1 MSALQ
6 DGGKAL
12 HRAAMAAKLFVPKEH
27 APGETRVAATPET
40 VKRLIKSGFEIA
52 VEAGAGE
59 SSNIADKTYADAGAS
74 IATDV
79 KGAWS
84 SADVVIKVGP
94 PLQNARLGA
103 HEASLL
109 KQGAI
114 LVCHVWAHKNPPVV
128 KTLRDRNVSCLA
140 LELLPRISRAQSMDT
155 LSSQA
160 NIAGYKAV
168 VLAAARLGKY
178 FPLLMTA
185 AGTIQ
190 PAKVVIMGAGVA
202 GLQAIATA
210 RRLGAVVEVSDIR
223 PEVKEQVASLGA
235 RFIDLPIAESGSG
248 EGGYA
253 KEVSQEFLQKQQSV
267 LAAKLAAADVVITTA
282 QVPGRPAPRLVTAEM
297 VKGMHP
303 GSVIVDLAADSG
315 GNCEL
320 TENGKEVVKHGVLVV
335 GYSDL
340 PSTMPGDASNLFAR
354 NVLALLALVMTK
366 DGLKLDLTDEIISGT
381 LLTHEG
387 KITHAKTAEAIAKS

>member
-1 MSALQ
+1 
-6 DGGKAL
+6 
-12 HRAAMAAKLFVPKEH
+12 MASKLFVPKEH

-40 VKRLIKSGFEIA
+40 VKRLIKSGFEVT
-52 VEAGAGE
+52 VEAGAGAAAH
-59 SSNIADKTYADAGAS
+59 IADKAFTDAGAT
-74 IATDV
+74 IATDA
-79 KGAWS
+79 KAAWAG
-84 SADVVIKVGP
+84 ADVVIKIGP
-94 PLQNARLGA
+94 PLQNPKLGA
-103 HEASLL
+103 DEATLL
-109 KQGAI
+109 KEGAI
-114 LVCHVWAHKNPPVV
+114 LVCHVWANKHVPVV
-128 KTLRDRNVSCLA
+128 KTLRDRKVSCLA

-168 VLAAARLGKY
+168 VLGAARLGKY

-210 RRLGAVVEVSDIR
+210 RRLGALVEVSDIR
-223 PEVKEQVASLGA
+223 PEVKEQVESLGG
-235 RFIDLPIAESGSG
+235 RFIELPMQESGSG

-253 KEVSQEFLQKQQSV
+253 KEVSAEFLQKQQAV
-267 LAAKLAAADVVITTA
+267 LAAKIAAADVVVTTA
-282 QVPGRPAPRLVTAEM
+282 QVPGRPAPRLITADM
-297 VKGMHP
+297 VKGMRE

-320 TENGKEVVKHGVLVV
+320 TENGKEVVKHGVLIL

-340 PSTMPGDASNLFAR
+340 PSSLPEDASNLFAR
-354 NVLALLALVMTK
+354 NVAALLALVQGK
-366 DGLKLDLTDEIISGT
+366 EGLKLDLEDEIIAGT
-381 LLTHEG
+381 LLTHAGEVR
-387 KITHAKTAEAIAKS
+387 HAKTAELLKSQ

>member
-1 MSALQ
+1 
-6 DGGKAL
+6 
-12 HRAAMAAKLFVPKEH
+12 MASKLFVPKEH
-27 APGETRVAATPET
+27 VAGETRVAATPDSI
-40 VKRLIKSGFEIA
+40 KRLIKSGFEVT
-52 VEAGAGE
+52 VEAGAGMAA
-59 SSNIADKTYADAGAS
+59 NITDKAFAEAGA
-74 IATDV
+74 ALTEDA

-84 SADVVIKVGP
+84 TADVVIKIGP
-94 PLQNARLGA
+94 PVQNPKLGA
-103 HEASLL
+103 DEAALL
-109 KQGAI
+109 KDGAI
-114 LVCHVWAHKNPPVV
+114 LVCHVWANKNVPVV
-128 KTLRDRNVSCLA
+128 KTLRDRKVSCLA

-210 RRLGAVVEVSDIR
+210 RRLGALVEVSDIR

-235 RFIDLPIAESGSG
+235 RFIDLPTAESGSG

-253 KEVSQEFLQKQQSV
+253 KEVSAEFLQKQQAV
-267 LAAKLAAADVVITTA
+267 LAAKIAAADVVITTA
-282 QVPGRPAPRLVTAEM
+282 QVPGRPAPRLITADM
-297 VKGMHP
+297 VKGMRQ

-320 TENGKEVVKHGVLVV
+320 TENGKEVQKHGVLIL

-340 PSTMPGDASNLFAR
+340 PASMPEDASYLFAR
-354 NVLALLALVMTK
+354 NVVALLALVQGK
-366 DGLKLDLTDEIISGT
+366 EGLKLDLEDEIIAGT
-381 LLTHEG
+381 LM
-387 KITHAKTAEAIAKS
+387 THAGEVRHARTAELVK

>member
-1 MSALQ
+1 
-6 DGGKAL
+6 
-12 HRAAMAAKLFVPKEH
+12 MAPKLFVPKEH
-27 APGETRVAATPET
+27 AAGETRVAATPDT
-40 VKRLIKSGFEIA
+40 VKRLVKLGFEVT

-59 SSNIADKTYADAGAS
+59 RAHFGDAAYVAAGAQVR
-74 IATDV
+74 AA
-79 KGAWS
+79 GAAAWS
-84 SADVVIKVGP
+84 SADVVVKIGP
-94 PLQNARLGA
+94 PTDSPQLGS

-109 KQGAI
+109 KEGAI
-114 LVCHVWAHKNPPVV
+114 LVCHVWAHKNLPVV
-128 KTLRDRNVSCLA
+128 KLLRDRKVSCLA

-168 VLAAARLGKY
+168 VLAASRLGRY

-223 PEVKEQVASLGA
+223 PEVKEQVESLGA
-235 RFIDLPIAESGSG
+235 RFIDLPMQESGSG

-253 KEVSQEFLQKQQSV
+253 KEVSAEFLKKQQAIV
-267 LAAKLAAADVVITTA
+267 AAKVAAADVVITTA
-282 QVPGRPAPRLVTAEM
+282 QVPGRPAPRLLSADM
-297 VKGMHP
+297 VRAMKS

-320 TENGKEVVKHGVLVV
+320 TRPGEEVVEQGVLIL

-340 PSTMPGDASNLFAR
+340 PATLPADASSLFAR
-354 NVLALLALVMTK
+354 NVAALLGLVLGK
-366 DGLKLDLTDEIISGT
+366 DGLKLDLGDEIIAGT
-381 LLTHEG
+381 LLTHAGEVHH
-387 KITHAKTAEAIAKS
+387 KQTAETLRAT

>member
-1 MSALQ
+1 MS
-6 DGGKAL
+6 
-12 HRAAMAAKLFVPKEH
+12 AKLFVPKEH
-27 APGETRVAATPET
+27 APGETRVAATPDSI
-40 VKRLIKSGFEIA
+40 KRLIKAGFEVTI
-52 VEAGAGE
+52 EAGAGQAAHL
-59 SSNIADKTYADAGAS
+59 SDKAFADAGAS
-74 IATDV
+74 VSSDA
-79 KGAWS
+79 KSAWS
-84 SADVVIKVGP
+84 SADVVVKVGP
-94 PLQNARLGA
+94 PQQNAGLGV

-109 KQGAI
+109 KPGAI
-114 LVCHVWAHKNPPVV
+114 LVCHVWAHKNLPLV
-128 KTLRDRNVSCLA
+128 KLLRDRKTSCLA

-168 VLAAARLGKY
+168 VLAASRLGKY

-210 RRLGAVVEVSDIR
+210 RRLGALVEVSDIR

-235 RFIDLPIAESGSG
+235 RFIDLPIPESGSG

-253 KEVSQEFLQKQQSV
+253 KEVSAEFLQKQQAV
-267 LAAKLAAADVVITTA
+267 IAAKIAAADVVITTA
-282 QVPGRPAPRLVTAEM
+282 QVPGRPAPRLITAEM
-297 VKGMHP
+297 VAAMRE

-320 TENGKEVVKHGVLVV
+320 TENGKEVVKHGVLIL

-340 PSTMPGDASNLFAR
+340 AASLPEDASSLFAR
-354 NVLALLALVMTK
+354 NVLALVTLLMGKEGLAL
-366 DGLKLDLTDEIISGT
+366 DLSDEIIAGA
-381 LLTHEG
+381 LLTHQGEV
-387 KITHAKTAEAIAKS
+387 KHERTAQALAAT